1 VVSILAEFLNS
12 LSGSPWMNINNGYY
26 DKAGNGG
33 TSQVSHGGTCYDA
46 YSHGSSLSDAD
57 VLVRA
62 SLLLRACTL

>member
-1 VVSILAEFLNS
+1 
-12 LSGSPWMNINNGYY
+12 MNINNGYY

-62 SLLLRACTL
+62 SLLLRACAL